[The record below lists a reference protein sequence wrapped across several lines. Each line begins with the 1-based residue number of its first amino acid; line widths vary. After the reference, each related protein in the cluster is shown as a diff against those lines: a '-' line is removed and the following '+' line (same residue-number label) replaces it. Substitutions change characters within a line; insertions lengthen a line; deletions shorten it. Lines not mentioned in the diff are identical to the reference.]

1 MGKRQFRIFQKDILS
16 NRDQLLRLDVHV
28 ILWTNIVLQGIV
40 TELMDGQLTLQN
52 HRLHQQTI
60 DLTEIEEIVYD
71 KEAAY

>member
-1 MGKRQFRIFQKDILS
+1 M
-16 NRDQLLRLDVHV
+16 RLDVHV